1 MQNRIRDAFAELIQH
16 ERRKAEATNED
27 ELQDALADQ
36 AAFRA
41 RSVLASVVYSIVDI
55 QRAHPALLPLI
66 AVLIGLRLFF

>member
-16 ERRKAEATNED
+16 ERRKSEATNED
-27 ELQDALADQ
+27 EMQDALADQ

-55 QRAHPALLPLI
+55 QKAHPALLPLI

>member
-1 MQNRIRDAFAELIQH
+1 MQNRIRDAFVELIQH
-16 ERRKAEATNED
+16 ERRKSEATNED
-27 ELQDALADQ
+27 EMQDALADQ

-55 QRAHPALLPLI
+55 QKAHPALLPLI

>member
-27 ELQDALADQ
+27 ELQDALADH

-55 QRAHPALLPLI
+55 QKAHPALLPLI